1 MSHADEQEIVRQR
14 DGNFLRQRDL
24 PGGLEQGGVG
34 WIWGEPPSGQGISTL
49 RLGDWRVRQVK
60 LRGHVLGTVH
70 SGPFIVDRRTWV
82 MLGLN
87 GGEHRRFSRSVT
99 RSVKSARSTHSALP
113 LDADHLYVYF
123 ITIILREDGTPAF
136 CREEKK

>member
-1 MSHADEQEIVRQR
+1 MGGATLGTGHFHAK
-14 DGNFLRQRDL
+14 
-24 PGGLEQGGVG
+24 PGGLEGAT
-34 WIWGEPPSGQGISTL
+34 GEAQRPAEATS
-49 RLGDWRVRQVK
+49 W
-60 LRGHVLGTVH
+60 
-70 SGPFIVDRRTWV
+70 GPFIVDRRTWG

-99 RSVKSARSTHSALP
+99 PSVKSARSTHSALP
-113 LDADHLYVYF
+113 LGADHLYVYF